1 MMAKKK
7 GYTLKVKELSGVKK
21 ELDVTV
27 PADVVKEEV
36 KAVYRSVQNSAA
48 LPGFRKGA
56 VPKGVLKARFGDQIQ
71 EDVATR
77 LIEGSY
83 GPAIQESGFA
93 PLGAPDIDV
102 KTRDVES
109 GDDFKY
115 TAAIEI
121 NPVIDVKGYRGME
134 IAEENIEVSD
144 KDVEEGLKRLAR
156 ARGQYKEVDRAA
168 KAEDLVT
175 VDFEATVEGKV
186 LDKGRMKDFHV
197 IIGQV
202 TPFPGM
208 DEAIVGASKGDKV
221 ETDLDVPANYSE
233 GDVAGKKAHVKV
245 KVKAVKELTIP
256 EIDDEFAKDIECE
269 GLDDLKGRIER
280 DLSRVREENERERL
294 KNLALANLIDAHEIE
309 VPESLEK
316 KYLSMIVSR
325 ALDNMRAGKP
335 APGDANLSIDQLREK
350 YRPIAVRSVKE
361 DVILDSIAQAEGIEV
376 TTEELTE
383 AVRHLADA
391 RQVSFDELMKRIER
405 EGALEV
411 IRDGI
416 KHEKVF
422 DIIFEH
428 STGAKNW
435 VRKTGEKAEPEKKA
449 AGKTGAKAKPKAKP
463 KAKAAEKGPGDK
475 KKGGDE

>member
-1 MMAKKK
+1 
-7 GYTLKVKELSGVKK
+7 
-21 ELDVTV
+21 
-27 PADVVKEEV
+27 
-36 KAVYRSVQNSAA
+36 
-48 LPGFRKGA
+48 
-56 VPKGVLKARFGDQIQ
+56 
-71 EDVATR
+71 
-77 LIEGSY
+77 
-83 GPAIQESGFA
+83 
-93 PLGAPDIDV
+93 
-102 KTRDVES
+102 
-109 GDDFKY
+109 
-115 TAAIEI
+115 
-121 NPVIDVKGYRGME
+121 
-134 IAEENIEVSD
+134 
-144 KDVEEGLKRLAR
+144 
-156 ARGQYKEVDRAA
+156 
-168 KAEDLVT
+168 
-175 VDFEATVEGKV
+175 
-186 LDKGRMKDFHV
+186 
-197 IIGQV
+197 
-202 TPFPGM
+202 M

-221 ETDLDVPANYSE
+221 ETDLPIPANYSE
-233 GDVAGKKAHVKV
+233 GDVAGKTAHVKV

-269 GLDDLKGRIER
+269 GLDDLKGRIKR

-294 KNLALANLIDAHEIE
+294 KNLALANLIDTHEIE